1 MIVQMFTVYCTA
13 NSHDGDKDLVTA
25 KDDDDDDDDSDKK

>member
-1 MIVQMFTVYCTA
+1 MIVQMITVYCTA

-25 KDDDDDDDDSDKK
+25 NDDDDDDDSDKK